1 MHINQ
6 KADRHKLLQM
16 SEISLM
22 LDNYDDLF
30 SDFDPRPY
38 SQRALSQ
45 DFLAESQRASRD
57 LVTGKIELKFLI
69 SSAKRNA
76 VQENIIKKRLKEH
89 FKKHFNL
96 IHNDIKKMINQG
108 ISITSLG
115 ILLMFIAT
123 LILFKYAQTNILTS
137 FLIILL
143 EPAGWFT
150 FWHGLDKILFESKKL
165 KPGLEFYRKMSKSE
179 ITFLSY

>member
-6 KADRHKLLQM
+6 KGDRHKLLQM